1 MYRSMRADCMMDMQI
16 AMSQAKR
23 AGHDIDAVPYGYAL
37 IDESRNACVA
47 KYSDGA
53 DFVLFMDDDMKP
65 EPEAINKIIALNAP
79 IASAI
84 CTTRTEPTDLV
95 LLEWVDERGGFVKCH
110 TIPMHKPVTKR
121 FGVGGAF
128 LCIRK
133 DALERIK
140 EYYLSAQDWIDWHK
154 PEHDRMHVRKEKRE
168 EERKHKERLRR
179 ENFEKSQ
186 YLRIFERDPMPNEK
200 RCGEDIGFSWRA
212 LQLGIPITV
221 DGRIRVAH
229 SGYKDYTPDDY
240 VPEEFN
246 PLLKTA

>member
-1 MYRSMRADCMMDMQI
+1 MRADCMMDIQI

-23 AGHDIDAVPYGYAL
+23 AGHDVDAVPYGYAL

-53 DFVLFMDDDMKP
+53 DFVVFIDDDMKP
-65 EPEAINKIIALNAP
+65 EPEAINKIVALNAP

-84 CTTRTEPTDLV
+84 CTTRSEPTDLV

-133 DALERIK
+133 DALEQIK
-140 EYYLSAQDWIDWHK
+140 EYYLSARDWIDWFQ

-168 EERKHKERLRR
+168 EERKAALRKALRVREQRLEALWWVLLVVATAVLIYLAAVMYSLFSER
-179 ENFEKSQ
+179 N
-186 YLRIFERDPMPNEK
+186 
-200 RCGEDIGFSWRA
+200 
-212 LQLGIPITV
+212 V
-221 DGRIRVAH
+221 
-229 SGYKDYTPDDY
+229 
-240 VPEEFN
+240 
-246 PLLKTA
+246 